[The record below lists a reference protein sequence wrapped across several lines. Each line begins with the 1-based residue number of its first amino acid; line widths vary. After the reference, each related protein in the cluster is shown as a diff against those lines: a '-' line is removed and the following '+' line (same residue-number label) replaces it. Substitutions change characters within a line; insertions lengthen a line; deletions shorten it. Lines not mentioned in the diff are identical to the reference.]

1 MIQLSTAGSVFDQIR
16 AQLSADG
23 TTIALVALGLLLCLV
38 GLAVGIREYRNAYAI
53 WSNDPVSTDEVGLV
67 DGVVEVKGT
76 AAALDSTIQ
85 SPYTDTESLVC
96 SYKRERRETHYDN
109 DDDDG
114 PDHSWKTVSSGHDS
128 VPFLVRDDAGEVAV
142 APDGADLE
150 IGTDHRARRG
160 DIRET
165 ERRLDP
171 GDDVHVYGQKHTV
184 AERRDDALAGQRH
197 YVGDGEAVPTFQLTE
212 GGELTAVGR
221 TALKATLLTVLSSV
235 AGLYVFDL
243 LLDLL
248 GFGPVVF
255 G

>member
-1 MIQLSTAGSVFDQIR
+1 MIQPSTAGSAFDQIR
-16 AQLSADG
+16 AQLPADG

-38 GLAVGIREYRNAYAI
+38 GVAVGLREYRNAYAI
-53 WSNDPVSTDEVGLV
+53 WSNEPISTDEVGLV
-67 DGVVEVKGT
+67 DGVVEVEGT
-76 AAALDSTIQ
+76 AAALDSTLR
-85 SPYTDTESLVC
+85 SPYTDTESLVY
-96 SYKRERRETHYDN
+96 SYERERRETSH
-109 DDDDG
+109 DDDG
-114 PDHSWKTVSSGHDS
+114 PQHTWRTVSSGQDT
-128 VPFLVRDDAGEVAV
+128 VPFLVRDDAGAVAV
-142 APDGADLE
+142 DPDGADLE
-150 IGTDHRARRG
+150 MGTDHRARRG
-160 DIRET
+160 EIRET
-165 ERRLDP
+165 ERRLEP

-184 AERRDDALAGQRH
+184 AERRDDALAGRRH

-221 TALKATLLTVLSSV
+221 TALKATLLTVASSV